1 MKDLTKGSEIKTI
14 ILFAIPILLGN
25 IFQILYNIVDTR
37 IIGEFLGETYLAAIS
52 TTASINNL
60 LIGFIVGMSNGF
72 AILTA
77 RFFGAHDKENIK
89 KSIGCIFS
97 LSFINAFFITS
108 FGLLFLEDIL
118 KILQTPDELIY
129 ISQSYLKII
138 LIGTISTVF
147 YNACSAILRAIGN
160 SIIPLIFLIISTML
174 NVILDIIFI
183 TTFGLGVFGAAL
195 ATVISQTFS
204 VILCLLVM
212 YTKFK
217 QFLPSKKDFK
227 IDFNMACQL
236 YGNGLSMAMMNC
248 LVNTGSVIL
257 QSAINTFGKKIIIAH
272 MAARRLTEL
281 FMIVFSSLGTT
292 MATFI
297 SQNFGAKNPERMRCG
312 LKNALKI
319 ALFAYMLIVLIT
331 YTISEQLV
339 YIITASK
346 NPDIIK
352 TAVLY
357 LKINTLFY
365 FITATISIFRNSLQG
380 VGDRKTPIISSSIEL
395 IGKIS
400 IVYFITPTL
409 KYFGIIIAEPI
420 VWSLMVIPLIIQV
433 FKNKNFKI

>member
-217 QFLPSKKDFK
+217 QFLPSKKYFK